1 MNFDE
6 LRYQEIEDYLKGRLS
21 ESKRISFEEKISTDN
36 QLAQEV
42 AVQKV
47 ALQSLEMAYIQSMS
61 DLVRNRIQ
69 KNNTAK
75 KYWFGGGAILFTS
88 LLIGGAYLITT
99 INKDVYTSEKQ
110 SALVNET
117 TVHAHNSSLVNGDLK
132 IEHSSKENKKSLP
145 QEKITVAPNGVVS
158 IEKTSASLSDTS
170 LVNKGKINES
180 IYKSSYKQ
188 TIPPNETITIQPSTN
203 TSEATK
209 PITCSETAPEVSV
222 RVTPTSLDENTG
234 TLFITTPPNWLV
246 YVKGVNTTYEKTHQ
260 FSDLAEGNY
269 VVFIKNE
276 SNCMYQIGSYAV
288 TNTNCVFEKNYVFNK
303 QFDKEW
309 AVPAQNS
316 SAYRVSILNK
326 AGIEVYNEN
335 VAAHSTANWNG
346 LNKNGADVAIGLHK
360 VIVTYSDNK
369 TCIYNVVVSE

>member
-1 MNFDE
+1 MNSE
-6 LRYQEIEDYLKGRLS
+6 EIRYQQIEDYLKGRLS
-21 ESKRISFEEKISTDN
+21 ESEQISFEEQISTDK

-61 DLVRNRIQ
+61 DLVRNRVQ

-75 KYWFGGGAILFTS
+75 KYWFGGGAILLTS
-88 LLIGGAYLITT
+88 ILIGGAYLITQ
-99 INKDVYTSEKQ
+99 INKDVPAPEKESIQIQKTNTQHTS
-110 SALVNET
+110 SVNYDSEIK
-117 TVHAHNSSLVNGDLK
+117 NSS
-132 IEHSSKENKKSLP
+132 EENNRSLP
-145 QEKITVAPNGVVS
+145 QEKITAAPNGVVS
-158 IEKTSASLSDTS
+158 VEKTSTSLSDTS

-180 IYKSSYKQ
+180 MYRSSSQK
-188 TIPPNETITIQPSTN
+188 TIPPVETITIEPAKPSSTN
-203 TSEATK
+203 A
-209 PITCSETAPEVSV
+209 CSETAPEVSV

-234 TLFITTPPNWLV
+234 TLLIAAPANWLV
-246 YVKGVNTTYEKTHQ
+246 YVKGANTTYEKTLQ
-260 FSDLAEGNY
+260 FSSLAEGTY
-269 VVFIKNE
+269 IVFVKNE
-276 SNCMYQIGSYAV
+276 SNCIYQIGSYAV

-309 AVPAQNS
+309 SIPAQNS
-316 SAYRVSILNK
+316 STYRVSILNK
-326 AGIEVYNEN
+326 AGIEVYSEN

-346 LNKNGADVAIGLHK
+346 LNKNGSDVAIGLHK